1 MKNHVRNYVTS
12 ALLML
17 PASFVMVAL
26 PTSALAQPA
35 APEVDTLDIE
45 ADAGLAPGSRLRVQL
60 VATPRLKASLRI
72 RGLRQTLPLRET
84 SPGVYVGRYT
94 LKNTDR
100 VTGDS
105 PVRALLTRGNRTTG
119 FEYVL
124 SDTLDAPAAAAQPVP
139 APPAPVAVPQLRI
152 ERFGM
157 APIERIEPGAELNF
171 VVEGLPG
178 ATVSIDLPGVERDL
192 RLRETRPGHYEGGY
206 TIRRADDLNPNRP
219 IVATMRSGDRV
230 VTANLNMQ
238 VRQGADNRPSGDNR
252 PPTLTQLVPSDGAT
266 VPAGQTVH
274 VAAPFDDAGGSGVDP
289 ASVQLIVSGRN
300 VTREA
305 QISAQS
311 LSFWTPLPVGRHSVD
326 VTARDQAGNVMRKS
340 WAFNVAAAAVAVPAN
355 VPIQILSHNN
365 NGQVGQGATTVQ
377 GRTGPNASVAVTVQA
392 SAPLGGIVNI
402 QQTLFQQ
409 TLQADGNGNFSFTFS
424 PQFTLPGTRYEIL
437 MVSTR
442 ANVSHETRMTLIQR

>member
-1 MKNHVRNYVTS
+1 MTSHLRNYVTS

-35 APEVDTLDIE
+35 EPEVDTLDIE
-45 ADAGLAPGSRLRVQL
+45 ADAGLAPGSRLSVRL

-72 RGLRQTLPLRET
+72 RGLRQTLPLRES
-84 SPGVYVGRYT
+84 SPGVYVTRYT

-100 VTGDS
+100 LTSDA
-105 PVRALLTRGNRTTG
+105 PVRALLSRGKRTTG
-119 FEYVL
+119 FEYAL
-124 SDTLDAPAAAAQPVP
+124 SDVLDVAQAAPVVA
-139 APPAPVAVPQLRI
+139 APPAPVPVPQLRI

-157 APIERIEPGAELNF
+157 VPIERFEPGVELNF
-171 VVEGLPG
+171 AVEGLPG
-178 ATVSIDLPGVERDL
+178 ATVSVDLPGVERDL
-192 RLRETRPGHYEGGY
+192 RLRESRPGFYEGSY
-206 TIRRADDLNPNRP
+206 TIRRADDFNPNRP

-238 VRQGADNRPSGDNR
+238 VGRQAADNR
-252 PPTLTQLVPSDGAT
+252 PPTLIQLVPSDGAT
-266 VPAGQTVH
+266 LAAGQTVN
-274 VAAPFDDAGGSGVDP
+274 VAATFDDAGGSGVDP
-289 ASVQLIVSGRN
+289 ASVQIIVSGRN

-305 QISAQS
+305 QISRQS
-311 LSFWTPLPVGRHSVD
+311 FSFWSPFPPGRHTVD
-326 VTARDQAGNVMRKS
+326 VTARDVAGNVVRKS
-340 WAFNVAAAAVAVPAN
+340 WSFNVAAAAAAVPAN
-355 VPIQILSHNN
+355 VPIQVLNHSN
-365 NGQVGQGATTVQ
+365 NGQVGQGPTTVQ

-392 SAPLGGIVNI
+392 SAPLAGVVNI
-402 QQTLFQQ
+402 QQNLFQQ
-409 TLQADGNGNFSFTFS
+409 TLQADGNGNFSFTFT